1 MARGAGNDSGMDA
14 PLSAPGRH
22 ERSVG
27 FGVERIGIAA
37 LRYPA
42 AAVILLAIALT
53 AAVVGAVQLRF
64 DDNLQNVFNSGAAE
78 DVAYG
83 QLARNF
89 SVGEAEILIVAEAP
103 DFDDVEALEAL
114 RRIHFEAL
122 LLEGVSA
129 VTSVFSLREAPRG
142 DVPPQILQPGLEGR
156 LLQDALARVHRHPF
170 NLGKL
175 LSADRRFALLSVR
188 MDRTMAGLGAQERL
202 IANLRNAA
210 EAALGGS
217 PIKITVTGV
226 PLLRIEIVRR
236 LISDSINLNLL
247 GAGIVILAGL
257 VLFRSVRLTAIA
269 VAPSMLAAACVLG
282 GMGLAGVGI
291 NAMTIVIPV
300 LILVLVFA
308 DSMHLTFVWAE
319 RRRAGATS
327 QEAALAAMREVGPA
341 CVLAT
346 AITIIAFGAIAV
358 SRTYIVI
365 EFGLA
370 GAAANI
376 VGLCVLLV
384 AHPVMC
390 TLLGGTLPP
399 AYADRGVHLLFK
411 RVAAAAARLGAA
423 RPRAILAGGVL
434 LAILTGIAHANLQ
447 PAYSVRE
454 HLPANDPVNAALT
467 TIDRHLNGAFS
478 VQLPIPLPAGAAPL
492 SPAALAQIRK
502 AHEAVRDVRPGSA
515 VLSPWSFA
523 EWLGARDEREAAQL
537 MAPVWRELSADQRRR
552 MISDSGTQ
560 ALVTTWLGEMPAPEI
575 DRQVARLEAAL
586 DKQGISVNA
595 TGLLVHSAR
604 KSQWILVELNL
615 SLLAAAV
622 VAIGL
627 IVFAFRSFAAGI
639 VSILPNVL
647 PLLATGTLLLL
658 MGRGL
663 QFASVLA
670 LTIAFSIAV
679 NDTIHYLNRYR
690 HLRTGGVTRAKAVP
704 LATRDVG
711 PVMTATTAVI
721 CAGLCATFFS
731 GLPLTSLFGLLCA
744 FLLVVALVADL
755 ILLPASVLEYPEKW
769 NRDF

>member
-1 MARGAGNDSGMDA
+1 MGRMDA
-14 PLSAPGRH
+14 PSPASRPTSN
-22 ERSVG
+22 SVG
-27 FGVERIGIAA
+27 FGVEWMGIAA

-42 AAVILLAIALT
+42 VAFLVLAVALVAAAVG
-53 AAVVGAVQLRF
+53 AAQLRF
-64 DDNLQNVFNSGAAE
+64 DDNLQNVFNSGAPE

-103 DFDDVEALEAL
+103 AFTDAQSLEAL
-114 RRIHFEAL
+114 RRVHFEAL
-122 LLEGVSA
+122 LLDGVSA

-142 DVPPQILQPGLEGR
+142 GVPPQVLQPGLEGAALR
-156 LLQDALARVHRHPF
+156 ESLARVDSHPF

-188 MDRTMAGLGAQERL
+188 MDRKVTGLDSQERL
-202 IANLRNAA
+202 IANLRKAA
-210 EAALGGS
+210 ETSLKGS
-217 PIKITVTGV
+217 PVQFTVTGV

-236 LISDSINLNLL
+236 LVADSLNLNML
-247 GAGIVILAGL
+247 GAAIVILAGL
-257 VLFRSVRLTAIA
+257 ILFRSVRLTAIA

-319 RRRAGATS
+319 RRRAGATA

-370 GAAANI
+370 GAAANVI
-376 VGLCVLLV
+376 GLCVLLIS
-384 AHPVMC
+384 HPVMC
-390 TLLGGTLPP
+390 LLLGRTLPP

-411 RVAAAAARLGAA
+411 RVAALSARIASA

-434 LAILTGIAHANLQ
+434 LAIVTGIAHANLQ

-478 VQLPIPLPAGAAPL
+478 VQLPVPLPPNAQPMAP
-492 SPAALAQIRK
+492 PALAQIRT
-502 AHEAVRDVRPGSA
+502 AHEAVRNARPGTA
-515 VLSPWSFA
+515 VLSPWSIA
-523 EWLGARDEREAAQL
+523 EWLGARDEHEAARL
-537 MAPVWRELSADQRRR
+537 MPPVWAELSADQRRR
-552 MISDSGTQ
+552 MISDDGTQ
-560 ALVTTWLGEMPAPEI
+560 ALVTTWLGEMPAPKI
-575 DRQVARLEAAL
+575 DREVAGLESAL
-586 DKQGISVNA
+586 EKQGIPVRA

-604 KSQWILVELNL
+604 KSQWILFELNV

-627 IVFAFRSFAAGI
+627 IVFAFRSLAAGL

-647 PLLATGTLLLL
+647 PLLATGTLLLA

-690 HLRTGGVTRAKAVP
+690 QLRGAGMPREKAVP
-704 LATRDVG
+704 LATRNVG

-744 FLLVVALVADL
+744 FLLVIALIADL
-755 ILLPASVLEYPEKW
+755 VLLPASVLEYPEIWK
-769 NRDF
+769 RDF